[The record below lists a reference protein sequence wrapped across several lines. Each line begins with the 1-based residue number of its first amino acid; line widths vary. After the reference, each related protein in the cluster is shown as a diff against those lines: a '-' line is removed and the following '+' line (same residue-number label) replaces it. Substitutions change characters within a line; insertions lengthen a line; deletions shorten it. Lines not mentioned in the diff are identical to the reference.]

1 MSIEELFFKVNRWQR
16 IAVLAAVGVVLAV
29 GFYFFFIDDML
40 SRITKLEQEIART
53 NLEIVN
59 QQNIAK
65 ERPKLVEQI
74 EAQKKKLQ
82 TMVASLPERQEI
94 EMLLKTITDLLSE
107 SHLVAR
113 KFVPGQER
121 INEELYFATIPI
133 ALNVRGDYQK
143 QGSFLASL
151 NNLRRIVNVPTIK
164 LTVSGGLTGR
174 ESEMAKKLDVI
185 SLDADI
191 SGETYRRLSDDEIRA
206 IADKKAKVRKPAPG
220 KR

>member
-1 MSIEELFFKVNRWQR
+1 MSVEELFFKVNRWQR
-16 IAVLAAVGVVLAV
+16 IAILGAIGVLMVV

-40 SRITKLEQEIART
+40 GQIKKLEQDIART

-59 QQNIAK
+59 QKNIAK
-65 ERPKLVEQI
+65 EKPKLMEQI

-107 SHLVAR
+107 THLVSR

-121 INEELYFATIPI
+121 VNEELYFATIPI
-133 ALNVRGDYQK
+133 NLNVRGDYQK
-143 QGSFLASL
+143 QGCFLWQIDKL
-151 NNLRRIVNVPTIK
+151 PRIVNVPTIR
-164 LTVSGGLTGR
+164 LGIAGGLTGR
-174 ESEMAKKLDVI
+174 ESEMAKKLEVI

-191 SGETYRRLSDDEIRA
+191 NGETYRRLSDEEIKA
-206 IADKKAKVRKPAPG
+206 IAAKKTKAKPAQK

>member
-1 MSIEELFFKVNRWQR
+1 
-16 IAVLAAVGVVLAV
+16 
-29 GFYFFFIDDML
+29 
-40 SRITKLEQEIART
+40 
-53 NLEIVN
+53 
-59 QQNIAK
+59 
-65 ERPKLVEQI
+65 VEQI